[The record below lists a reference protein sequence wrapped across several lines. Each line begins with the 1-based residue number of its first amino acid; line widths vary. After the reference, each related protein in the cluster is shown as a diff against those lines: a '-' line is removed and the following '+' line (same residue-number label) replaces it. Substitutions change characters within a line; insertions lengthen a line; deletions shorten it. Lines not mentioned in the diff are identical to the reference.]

1 MKILISFDDTGSMS
15 SLRKVVREKCTEFVN
30 HLFDKFKGLQIA
42 VIIHNDY
49 CDADTIQQLDFTFDR
64 RSIVDFINRKSSSGG
79 GDADECYEYVLQ
91 LATEMNW
98 DDSDKKVVIM
108 IGDCNP
114 HPVGYKHGGNIYNID
129 WKVESQKL
137 ADKGVQ
143 IYAIQAMGNKNAT
156 KFYEGMS
163 KITGGVKLDLTQFKN
178 LPQYLMAITH
188 QQDGTL
194 EEYESSDE
202 RFKKDVMLKSMFSK
216 LKKASGIVSEEEIDA
231 DKIELLSR
239 FQVMNVEYEC
249 RIQDF
254 VSEHGASFKA
264 GAGYYQ
270 LVSSE
275 KVQAHKK
282 IVFVHKETG
291 EMTDD
296 ADFCREKLG
305 ILGETGTV
313 SVSPKKCKA
322 AVEEYN
328 VFIQSTSYTRKLDA
342 GTKFL
347 YELERS

>member
-15 SLRKVVREKCTEFVN
+15 SSRKIVREKCTEFVT
-30 HLFDKFKGLQIA
+30 HLFDRFKALQIA

-49 CDADTIQQLDFTFDR
+49 CDSDTIQQLNFTSDR
-64 RSIVDFINRKSSSGG
+64 RAITDFINRNSSMGG
-79 GDADECYEYVLQ
+79 GDSDECYEYVLQ
-91 LATEMNW
+91 LATQMNW

-114 HPVGYKHGGNIYNID
+114 HPVGYKHGGKTYNID
-129 WKVESQKL
+129 WRDESEKL
-137 ADKGVQ
+137 AEMGVQ
-143 IYAIQAMGNKNAT
+143 IYAIQAMGNRNAS

-178 LPQYLMAITH
+178 IPQYLMAITY
-188 QQDGTL
+188 QQDGNL
-194 EEYESSDE
+194 EEYENSDE

-216 LKKASGIVSEEEIDA
+216 LKRGAVSLGDLDE
-231 DKIELLSR
+231 DKIEMLSR
-239 FQVMNVEYEC
+239 FQVLNVDYEC
-249 RIQDF
+249 KINDF
-254 VSEHGASFKA
+254 VQEHGRSFKA
-264 GAGYYQ
+264 GSGYYQ

-275 KVQAHKK
+275 KVQPHKK

-296 ADFCREKLG
+296 PDFCRGKLG
-305 ILGETGTV
+305 ILHETGTV
-313 SVSPKKCKA
+313 AVSPKKCKDA
-322 AVEEYN
+322 LAEYD
-328 VFIQSTSYTRKLDA
+328 VFIQSTSYNRKLDA

>member
-30 HLFDKFKGLQIA
+30 HLFDRFKGLQIG

-49 CDADTIQQLDFTFDR
+49 CDRDTIQQLDFTFE
-64 RSIVDFINRKSSSGG
+64 RSKITEFINRSSSSGG

-91 LATEMNW
+91 LATQMNW
-98 DDSDKKVVIM
+98 EDSDKKVVIM

-114 HPVGYKHGGNIYNID
+114 HPVGYKYGGNTYNID
-129 WKVESQKL
+129 WREESKKL
-137 ADKGVQ
+137 ADMGVQ

-178 LPQYLMAITH
+178 LPQYLTAITY

-194 EEYESSDE
+194 EEYENSDE

-216 LKKASGIVSEEEIDA
+216 LKRASGVVEDVDA
-231 DKIELLSR
+231 DKIEMLSR
-239 FQVMNVEYEC
+239 FQVMNVEYDC
-249 RIQDF
+249 KIQDF

-264 GAGYYQ
+264 GSGYYQ

-275 KVQAHKK
+275 KVQDHKK

-296 ADFCREKLG
+296 RDFCREKLG

-313 SVSPKKCKA
+313 TVSPKKCKA
-322 AVEEYN
+322 ALEEYN
-328 VFIQSTSYTRKLDA
+328 VFIQSTSYNRKLDA

-347 YELERS
+347 YELERA

>member
-30 HLFDKFKGLQIA
+30 HLFDRFKSLQIA

-49 CDADTIQQLDFTFDR
+49 CDVDTIQQLDFTYDR
-64 RSIVDFINRKSSSGG
+64 REIVEFINRSSSTGG

-91 LATEMNW
+91 LATQMNW
-98 DDSDKKVVIM
+98 DDADKKVVIM

-114 HPVGYKHGGNIYNID
+114 HPVNYKYGGKTYTID

-137 ADKGVQ
+137 ADMGVQ
-143 IYAIQAMGNKNAT
+143 IYAIQAMGNRNAA

-163 KITGGVKLDLTQFKN
+163 KITSGVKLDLTQFKN
-178 LPQYLMAITH
+178 LPQYLTAITY

-194 EEYESSDE
+194 EEYENSDE
-202 RFKKDVMLKSMFSK
+202 RFKKDVMLKSMFAK
-216 LKKASGIVSEEEIDA
+216 LKRGTSPAADVDA
-231 DKIELLSR
+231 DKIEMLSR
-239 FQVMNVEYEC
+239 FQVMNVDYEC

-264 GAGYYQ
+264 GSGYYQ

-275 KVQAHKK
+275 KVQPHKK

-296 ADFCREKLG
+296 VDFCRERLG
-305 ILGETGTV
+305 ILGATDTV
-313 SVSPKKCKA
+313 SVSPKKCKDA
-322 AVEEYN
+322 LAEYD

-347 YELERS
+347 YELERT